1 VELHLHRNA
10 IAYRVRRIFDLLG
23 VDPEDPD
30 TVLMLQLA
38 CRARSLG

>member
-1 VELHLHRNA
+1 
-10 IAYRVRRIFDLLG
+10 VRRIFDLLD
-23 VDPEDPD
+23 VDPQDPD